1 MNKDYLTS
9 PFSDEAV
16 KSIFKNLMEANKSN
30 TRLID
35 SVQSISSIV
44 EGSINDRKQ
53 MIDAINSTMPK
64 VSTMAIPPDVVKQI
78 NNSSRIAED
87 LQKIIISSQVIEV
100 SELTKNITQS
110 LDSLK
115 HVITPNVYTYQT
127 DLSKIASSIESVY
140 SNIDISNTHLSFR
153 EDQKICSEKYE
164 INDTIDTY
172 TEKNYNPVVQEN
184 DNIQTLGI
192 LLGKFITSYQKVKQ
206 ISSHTYTLASENK
219 IALTIYANSFT
230 LLVEYLASIT
240 NPIIISLAMS
250 IITTMIIHLN
260 DINKK

>member
-1 MNKDYLTS
+1 FVSKYLT
-9 PFSDEAV
+9 
-16 KSIFKNLMEANKSN
+16 L
-30 TRLID
+30 
-35 SVQSISSIV
+35 VQ
-44 EGSINDRKQ
+44 
-53 MIDAINSTMPK
+53 
-64 VSTMAIPPDVVKQI
+64 
-78 NNSSRIAED
+78 
-87 LQKIIISSQVIEV
+87 
-100 SELTKNITQS
+100 
-110 LDSLK
+110 